1 MCRTLN
7 SILKHDTTI
16 ISLFLLGK
24 TCSVT
29 IFGRTIKFK
38 KLCCWGWENLCSSI
52 WNKMIVNIATVCQMN
67 HTSIILKYA
76 VSGNSVVIKLSVP
89 RIIFFIHSIYTFHM
103 YIPYNDINIT
113 SLEKAPSYDIHIMLN
128 KSQLLFHKIQN
139 KSYRSLKRTFTL
151 TINFFLLNRI

>member
-29 IFGRTIKFK
+29 IFGGTIKFK
-38 KLCCWGWENLCSSI
+38 KLCCSGWVNLCSI
-52 WNKMIVNIATVCQMN
+52 TWNELIVNIATVCQMN

-103 YIPYNDINIT
+103 YIPYLYFISDLQKT
-113 SLEKAPSYDIHIMLN
+113 S
-128 KSQLLFHKIQN
+128 QQF
-139 KSYRSLKRTFTL
+139 
-151 TINFFLLNRI
+151 

>member
-29 IFGRTIKFK
+29 IFGSTIKFK

-76 VSGNSVVIKLSVP
+76 VSGNSVVIELSKD
-89 RIIFFIHSIYTFHM
+89 SYTSKV
-103 YIPYNDINIT
+103 IT
-113 SLEKAPSYDIHIMLN
+113 EPW
-128 KSQLLFHKIQN
+128 
-139 KSYRSLKRTFTL
+139 
-151 TINFFLLNRI
+151 NRIVKLLRSMNNVEYEIKQSKKVGKNVEIKGMDKK